1 MNTTEFVHDLV
12 AALAKVPGLRP
23 ATQAGPPPLGWH
35 WDALAVDVVSGAGGD
50 GDGHVVIR
58 AVATRLPLP
67 PIVRQAEQALLAV
80 VAARGLPVAHMR
92 LEIIEID
99 GAAFGTGNGAPVCEK
114 KSAPDP

>member
-23 ATQAGPPPLGWH
+23 ATQAGPSPLGWH
-35 WDALAVDVVSGAGGD
+35 WDALAVDVVRGD
-50 GDGHVVIR
+50 VVIR

-80 VAARGLPVAHMR
+80 VAARGLPVARMR
-92 LEIIEID
+92 LEITEID
-99 GAAFGTGNGAPVCEK
+99 GVAFGTGNGTPV
-114 KSAPDP
+114 

>member
-23 ATQAGPPPLGWH
+23 ATQAGPSPLGWH
-35 WDALAVDVVSGAGGD
+35 WDALAVDVVSGASG
-50 GDGHVVIR
+50 GHVVIR

-80 VAARGLPVAHMR
+80 VAARDLPVARMR
-92 LEIIEID
+92 LEITEID
-99 GAAFGTGNGAPVCEK
+99 GAAFG
-114 KSAPDP
+114 